1 MEFSLA
7 KRGSFRKIAFTG
19 GSARQRPAPGTER
32 ISDTLTLGNGNVH
45 YLDNAAT
52 SWPKPEEVYRA
63 MDDFAREIGGSPGRS
78 AHRRSVAA
86 ARIVLLARENTARL
100 LGVSDPMRVVFTKNA
115 TEALNLAILGLL
127 SPGDHVVTSSVEHNS
142 VMRPLRFLE
151 AGGVLVTVVHCS
163 RQGELDPAAVAA
175 ALRSN
180 TKAVFV
186 THASNVAGTILPVA
200 EIGNITRERGII
212 LGVDAAQTAGAI
224 PLSME
229 QAKIDLLAF
238 TGHKSLFGPQGTGG
252 LCVGPGLERRL
263 SPLLRGGTGSRSEF
277 EEQPDFLP
285 DRFESGTPN
294 TVGLAGLAAGAAF
307 LLEQGVENVRRHE
320 EILAG
325 AFLDGLRFLRD
336 VTVYGPPEASRRI
349 PVVSLNVGDLSP
361 AEVSQALDERYGI
374 LTRPGL
380 HCAPAAHWTLK
391 TFPDGAVRFSFSF
404 FNDTGDVT
412 AALEALEELVRE
424 H

>member
-1 MEFSLA
+1 M
-7 KRGSFRKIAFTG
+7 
-19 GSARQRPAPGTER
+19 ER
-32 ISDTLTLGNGNVH
+32 ISGTLTLADGNIR

-63 MDDFAREIGGSPGRS
+63 MDAFGREGGGSPGRS

-86 ARIVLLARENTARL
+86 ARVILQARENTARL

-127 SPGDHVVTSSVEHNS
+127 SPGDHVVTSSMEHNS

-151 AGGVLVTVVHCS
+151 ANGVQITAVRCS
-163 RQGELDPAAVAA
+163 REGDLDPADVAA
-175 ALRSN
+175 AIRPN

-200 EIGNITRERGII
+200 QIGSITRERGVV
-212 LGVDAAQTAGAI
+212 LGVDAAQTAGAV
-224 PLSME
+224 PLAME

-238 TGHKSLFGPQGTGG
+238 TGHKSLYGPQGTGG
-252 LCVGPGLERRL
+252 LCIGPGLERRL
-263 SPLLRGGTGSRSEF
+263 RPLLRGGTGSRSEF

-285 DRFESGTPN
+285 DRYESGTPN
-294 TVGLAGLAAGAAF
+294 TVGLAGLAAGTAF
-307 LLEQGVENVRRHE
+307 LLEQGVQNVRRHE
-320 EILAG
+320 EILTG
-325 AFLDGLRFLRD
+325 AFLDGLRSLREII
-336 VTVYGPPEASRRI
+336 VYGPSEATRRI

-361 AEVSQALDERYGI
+361 AEVSLALDERFGI

-380 HCAPAAHWTLK
+380 HCAPAAHRTLK
-391 TFPDGAVRFSFSF
+391 TYPDGAVRFSFSL
-404 FNDTGDVT
+404 FNEAGDVT
-412 AALEALEELVRE
+412 AVLEALEELIRGAP
-424 H
+424 